1 MSQQTVKQSSR
12 ASSPKTPTPAEA
24 ATTHRDVPYLLS
36 QMTYGERGRA
46 YESHVYSRREL
57 SIAAA
62 RRPGEM
68 PELNGEFEH
77 IAYFLADNED

>member
-12 ASSPKTPTPAEA
+12 AESSETTAAAEA
-24 ATTHRDVPYLLS
+24 ATARLDVPYLLS

-46 YESHVYSRREL
+46 YESRTYSRREL
-57 SIAAA
+57 SVAAA